1 MGFLAHMGGLPG
13 IGILLAKAVLVVF
26 SIASVGVMIERAFA
40 LRRARLVEQRDYN
53 ALKQALMMRQM
64 DTVRACVAASPA
76 PCAAALSA
84 GLSHQGAPEE
94 VVREAI
100 AQEVDMQN
108 AALHS
113 YLPVLAT
120 IASTAPY
127 VGLFG
132 TVLGILSAFDKIAR
146 TGQTGAS
153 AVAQPI
159 SEALITTA
167 LGLGVA
173 IPAVMA
179 YNYFSGRVS
188 DLGLRVE
195 THALDL
201 GARLPDLRT
210 VGGGDGHEG

>member
-1 MGFLAHMGGLPG
+1 MNMDLQHLGLAGM
-13 IGILLAKAVLVVF
+13 GILLAKGILVLF
-26 SIASVGVMIERAFA
+26 SIASIAIMIERAFA
-40 LRRARLVEQRDYN
+40 LRKARLVEQRDYQ

-76 PCAAALSA
+76 PCAAALAA
-84 GLSHQGAPEE
+84 GLSHQGAPPE

-108 AALHS
+108 SILHS
-113 YLPVLAT
+113 NLPILAT
-120 IASTAPY
+120 VASTAPY

-132 TVLGILSAFDKIAR
+132 TVLGILAAFERIGA
-146 TGQTGAS
+146 TGETGAK
-153 AVAQPI
+153 AVATPI

-179 YNYFSGRVS
+179 YNYFSGRVGAM
-188 DLGLRVE
+188 GLHVE
-195 THALDL
+195 NHALDL
-201 GARLPDLRT
+201 GARLPELRS
-210 VGGGDGHEG
+210 VPGGEGYEG